1 MIDQLTKYLK
11 LNSSF
16 TLRVLTAAVGIP
28 LLGLI
33 IWLDGIWFTLF
44 AISVGVSGTSELYKL
59 WPNTLSKTLISTGM
73 IWTGLICVI
82 GYFGYYWVTLFS
94 IGLSLLVSIPITAG
108 LQSRTSFLRRWLLF
122 IAGPMYVGFCLTH
135 SIFILKLLKG
145 TELLVSTVATVFTN
159 DSVAYLIGKNFGK
172 NHIYGSISPNKTL
185 EGTLGGFV
193 ASTAIFPA
201 LCTVFSLPF
210 NVLEASLLGFIIG
223 ISGQLGDLLESFLK
237 RKAKVKNSGH
247 ILPGHGGILDRL
259 DSIVFPLVIIY
270 YCALL
275 AGL

>member
-1 MIDQLTKYLK
+1 MIDQLIKYLT

-59 WPNTLSKTLISTGM
+59 WPNTLSKTLISTSM

-82 GYFGYYWVTLFS
+82 VYFGYYWVTLFC
-94 IGLSLLVSIPITAG
+94 IGLSILASIPITVS
-108 LQSRTSFLRRWLLF
+108 LQSQQSFWKRWLLF
-122 IAGPMYVGFCLTH
+122 TAGPIYIGFCLSH
-135 SIFILKLLKG
+135 SIFILKLIKG
-145 TELLVSTVATVFTN
+145 TELLISTVTTVFTN

-185 EGTLGGFV
+185 EGTLGGLV
-193 ASTAIFPA
+193 SSTAIFPA
-201 LCTVFSLPF
+201 LCTTFSLPF
-210 NVLEASLLGFIIG
+210 NILEASLLGFLIAL
-223 ISGQLGDLLESFLK
+223 SGQLGDLLESFLK

>member
-1 MIDQLTKYLK
+1 MIDYLTKHLK

-28 LLGLI
+28 VLALI

-44 AISVGVSGTSELYKL
+44 AISVGISGTSELYKL
-59 WPNTLSKTLISTGM
+59 WPNTLSKTLNSIGL
-73 IWTGLICVI
+73 IWTGLICII
-82 GYFGYYWVTLFS
+82 GYFGYYWVTLS
-94 IGLSLLVSIPITAG
+94 CIGLSILVSIPITAS
-108 LQSRTSFLRRWLLF
+108 LQSPKSFWRRWLLF
-122 IAGPMYVGFCLTH
+122 TAGPIYVGFCLTH

-159 DSVAYLIGKNFGK
+159 DSAAYLIGKIFGK

-201 LCTVFSLPF
+201 LCTIFSLPF
-210 NVLEASLLGFIIG
+210 NTLEASLLGFIMG
-223 ISGQLGDLLESFLK
+223 LSGQLGDLLESFLK
-237 RKAKVKNSGH
+237 RKAKVKNSGN
-247 ILPGHGGILDRL
+247 ILPGHGGMLDRL
-259 DSIVFPLVIIY
+259 DSIVFPVVIIY

-275 AGL
+275 LGL

>member
-1 MIDQLTKYLK
+1 MIDQLTQYLK

-16 TLRVLTAAVGIP
+16 TLRVLTAAAGIP
-28 LLGLI
+28 ILALV

-44 AISVGVSGTSELYKL
+44 TISIGVFGTSELYKL
-59 WPNTLSKTLISTGM
+59 WPNHLSKPLTSIGL
-73 IWTGLICVI
+73 IWTGLICII
-82 GYFGYYWVTLFS
+82 GYFGYYWVTLFC
-94 IGLSLLVSIPITAG
+94 IGLSILASIPITVS
-108 LQSRTSFLRRWLLF
+108 LQSQQSFWKRWLLF
-122 IAGPMYVGFCLTH
+122 TAGPIYIGLCLSH
-135 SIFILKLLKG
+135 SIFILKLIKG
-145 TELLVSTVATVFTN
+145 TELLISTVTTVFTN

-185 EGTLGGFV
+185 EGTLGGLV
-193 ASTAIFPA
+193 SSTAIFPA
-201 LCTVFSLPF
+201 LCTTFSLPF
-210 NVLEASLLGFIIG
+210 NILEASLLGFLIAL
-223 ISGQLGDLLESFLK
+223 SGQLGDLLESFLK